1 MVYEMPS
8 FEPLSSVASQMATP
22 VWEHEIHGE
31 IAEPSFHV
39 IHPTQDTHPDGRVII
54 WTGKLFMTL
63 TPSPGHPGG
72 YHLHLFKN
80 SKIQT
85 LKNPYGMG
93 NLSPVRF
100 FWLSRAHKTIMTC
113 TLALGEA
120 NDGSMRLERAHVE
133 PQRIDGAMHRV
144 VLEETMTYAPPVSPD
159 VPPLD
164 IYKASVEWMSWDE
177 ESGRLC
183 LLLGSEAARTIDE
196 ACPKEIVVIDFV

>member
-1 MVYEMPS
+1 MVYEMPN

-22 VWEHEIHGE
+22 VWEHEFHLE
-31 IAEPSFHV
+31 IAQPLFHV
-39 IHPTQDTHPDGRVII
+39 IHPTLGAHPDGRVII

-80 SKIQT
+80 SKMQT
-85 LKNPYGMG
+85 QKNPYGMG

-100 FWLSRAHKTIMTC
+100 FWLPRGHKTIMTC
-113 TLALGEA
+113 TLAPGEA

-133 PQRIDGAMHRV
+133 PQRIRGAMRRV
-144 VLEETMTYAPPVSPD
+144 VLEETMTYAPPVSAD
-159 VPPLD
+159 VPPGRHKVL
-164 IYKASVEWMSWDE
+164 VEWMSWDE

-183 LLLGSEAARTIDE
+183 LLLGLEEAWTIDE